1 MQYDNHSVRPIR
13 PRMSKQ
19 THAAVPPATSGAAE
33 PAASRTASALQAL
46 ATCGY
51 GLWVL
56 LGLAMTLGIYSDGRG
71 EALVPLTLGGVLV
84 SLGLLLAVLRMPAVP
99 DWHGWQF
106 GQSRRP
112 TREALIALA
121 AYLPVLA
128 VAALARG
135 DNVFWATRVASLAL
149 MLCSLACLAVASRPQ
164 QLRHIPDLQAR
175 PALLPVNR
183 VVAGCYSGGLWL
195 WSCVMAQD
203 QSSRSGLP
211 WVLGLLVLALL
222 LGLLESVRWQSLSA
236 TSASAGSAIAQPWS
250 NGRFLAA
257 VLVYAV
263 PCMLLLLAHFLHDT
277 LWLAAIAALSSLLGI
292 SIEQWLY
299 DRALSRHCEQP
310 HDGAKP

>member
-1 MQYDNHSVRPIR
+1 MQQDQHTMHPSR
-13 PRMSKQ
+13 PRMSK
-19 THAAVPPATSGAAE
+19 
-33 PAASRTASALQAL
+33 PAAFVPLDTTIEPVARGRMAAALRAA

-84 SLGLLLAVLRMPAVP
+84 SLGLLLAVLRIPGVP
-99 DWHGWQF
+99 NWHGWQL

-112 TREALIALA
+112 TQEALIALA

-149 MLCSLACLAVASRPQ
+149 MLCSLTCLASASRSQ
-164 QLRHIPDLQAR
+164 QLRQVMDLQAR
-175 PALLPVNR
+175 PALLPVSR

-203 QSSRSGLP
+203 QYMHSSLP

-222 LGLLESVRWQSLSA
+222 LGLLESVRWQALSDSGVDAASA
-236 TSASAGSAIAQPWS
+236 TAQPWS

-257 VLVYAV
+257 LLVYAV
-263 PCMLLLLAHFLHDT
+263 PCILLLLAHFMHDT
-277 LWLAAIAALSSLLGI
+277 LWLAATAAFSSLVGI

-299 DRALSRHCEQP
+299 DHALSHSS
-310 HDGAKP
+310 KPLRD